1 MPAPPTAAD
10 PPELDR
16 RLLAAQVALLFERTR
31 ASAWTNLSAAMLL
44 SALLLGRVA
53 LPGLVVWLVL
63 KVAAIAVRQWVR
75 WRYRRPG
82 RWSDA
87 DWRRWF
93 TTVVVVDGCLWGL
106 AGVMFLP
113 QVDGVI
119 EALLLV
125 TLVAVVAIAAMVLPV
140 YGPLHLGF
148 SAGVLLPAAAT
159 ELFSGGVVGLYGGIG
174 LLLFQA
180 FLLFEGRTSGRHTN
194 ELLRLRLLLEQE
206 AAAHAQALAL
216 AERHS
221 AVKSQ
226 FLATMSHEMRTPL
239 HGILGLAEQLR
250 DAGGA
255 PDQRA
260 RKLALIERSGEHLL
274 GLISDVLDFAR
285 IEAGRLQLADEP
297 FDLGAVI
304 EEVALLAGGRA
315 GEKGLSIEVDTGGL
329 GAAGGWMRGDAARV
343 RQVLHNLIGNAVKF
357 TDEGG
362 VRIRA
367 LRDPETA
374 RVRIE
379 VEDSGRGIPPSQLE
393 FIFDAFHQADGNF
406 DRRFGGAGLGLTIA
420 RELARAM
427 GGRLD
432 AHSAPG
438 VGSVF
443 TFEVPLPPD
452 LPDTQPPP
460 TDLPGLPQ
468 RLLGRVLVA
477 EDNPVNALVVEAM
490 LREAGLEV
498 DLVENGAQ
506 AVQRWEA
513 SSPDLLLMDCQMP
526 ELDGFAATREIRDR
540 ERRQGRPRMPI
551 VALTA
556 NAHESDRD
564 RCFEAGMD
572 EHLAKPFRARELN
585 ELLARYLAPAEA
597 RGGLGPSL
605 RLDITV

>member
-1 MPAPPTAAD
+1 M
-10 PPELDR
+10 
-16 RLLAAQVALLFERTR
+16 LAAQAQLLFERTR
-31 ASAWTNLSAAMLL
+31 ASAWTNLAAAVLM
-44 SALLLGRVA
+44 SALLWGRVTTSWLA
-53 LPGLVVWLVL
+53 AWLVC
-63 KVAAIAVRQWVR
+63 KVGVIGLRLWVR
-75 WRYRRPG
+75 WRFRHRG
-82 RWSDA
+82 GWDDARW
-87 DWRRWF
+87 RGWF
-93 TTVVVVDGCLWGL
+93 TAVVAADGLIWGL
-106 AGVMFLP
+106 GAAAFVPM
-113 QVDGVI
+113 VDATV
-119 EALLLV
+119 AVLV
-125 TLVAVVAIAAMVLPV
+125 LATLVAVVAIASMVLPLH
-140 YGPLHLGF
+140 PLAHWGF
-148 SAGVLLPAAAT
+148 SAGVLLPAS
-159 ELFSGGVVGLYGGIG
+159 LGLLLVGGPVGLYGGVG

-180 FLLFEGRTSGRHTN
+180 FLLSEGRTAGRHTH
-194 ELLRLRLLLEQE
+194 ELLRLRLLLEHE

-255 PDQRA
+255 PEVRA
-260 RKLALIERSGEHLL
+260 RKLTLIERSGEHLL

-297 FDLGAVI
+297 FDLAAVI

-315 GEKGLSIEVDTGGL
+315 GEKGLSIEVDTAGL
-329 GAAGGWMRGDAARV
+329 GASGGWMRGDAARV

-374 RVRIE
+374 RVRVE

-393 FIFDAFHQADGNF
+393 VVFDAFHQADGNF
-406 DRRFGGAGLGLTIA
+406 DRRFGGTGLGLTIA
-420 RELARAM
+420 RELAHAM
-427 GGRLD
+427 GGSLD

-443 TFEVPLPPD
+443 AFEVPLPPD

-460 TDLPGLPQ
+460 TDLPGVPR

-490 LREAGLEV
+490 LRDAGLEV

-506 AVQRWEA
+506 AVQHWEA

-526 ELDGFAATREIRDR
+526 ELDGFAATREIRER
-540 ERRQGRPRMPI
+540 EQRQGRSRVPI

-556 NAHESDRD
+556 NAHESDRE
-564 RCFEAGMD
+564 RCFAAGMD
-572 EHLAKPFRARELN
+572 EHLAKPFRARELH
-585 ELLARYLAPAEA
+585 ELLARYLVPAA
-597 RGGLGPSL
+597 TRGGAADP
-605 RLDITV
+605 RRVDISF